1 MIVFRTR
8 SSVRSASRL
17 SGVRGRRRPSPISP
31 RRLSARFR
39 GIGLASRNSAAW
51 SGARSCSYHW
61 MSASSFSS
69 QARCRAA
76 HSTGTTLAVT
86 EMQPSPPARRN
97 AAWLASS
104 PDSSRNCIAQPA
116 AQARHPRDV
125 ARGVLE
131 TDDARQLGEPPDRH
145 VVQGAGGA
153 RGHVVEDDGKADRV
167 VDGAEMH
174 HHAGLGRLEIRR
186 RDAEQRRGAG
196 AFRRARQLDRR
207 GRVVA
212 AGAGDHRH
220 APGGR
225 RDRPRHDAMMLVGR
239 QQRRLAGRAARHEG
253 GYAAIDQA
261 IAESLQGVEV
271 DLAQGVRR
279 RQGGARTA
287 AALDELAHG
296 LPPRRPA
303 PRAAARPAPAGARRD
318 RTTRP
323 RGRPPRRGRA
333 RRPGRC
339 ASGRPRPPATTRP
352 RAPARQRAARRASSS
367 SCSPSTS
374 TIQARSA
381 ASQSGAGAPGRR
393 LRTQSQP
400 RRNSPR
406 TNGRVWCPMTATWA
420 GGGRW
425 AIAITR
431 STSAALEASSDTALD
446 GGSTSAASAFS
457 WYMIGPSKIRT
468 KT

>member
-1 MIVFRTR
+1 MERRQELLVPLD
-8 SSVRSASRL
+8 VGVQPLVASP
-17 SGVRGRRRPSPISP
+17 VQGRAQHRHDVGR
-31 RRLSARFR
+31 
-39 GIGLASRNSAAW
+39 
-51 SGARSCSYHW
+51 H
-61 MSASSFSS
+61 
-69 QARCRAA
+69 
-76 HSTGTTLAVT
+76 
-86 EMQPSPPARRN
+86 RN
-97 AAWLASS
+97 AAVAAGQAERRLAGIVAGQQQEL
-104 PDSSRNCIAQPA
+104 IAQPA

-145 VVQGAGGA
+145 VVQRAGGA

-186 RDAEQRRGAG
+186 RDAEQRGGAG

-225 RDRPRHDAMMLVGR
+225 RDRPRHDAMMLVRR
-239 QQRRLAGRAARHEG
+239 QQRRLAGRAARHQG

-261 IAESLQGVEV
+261 VAEGLQGVEV
-271 DLAQGVRR
+271 DLAQGIGVGR
-279 RQGGARTA
+279 
-287 AALDELAHG
+287 AAL
-296 LPPRRPA
+296 A
-303 PRAAARPAPAGARRD
+303 PRQRSMNLLMVFLLGGQCRA
-318 RTTRP
+318 RP
-323 RGRPPRRGRA
+323 RGQHQPARDVIERHDLEAGRHGVVAHGGQAAAPAAGRALQHDPSVGAGAPARRAQGIVELVLAVDIDDPGEVGRLAIRRGRA
-333 RRPGRC
+333 GTQAAHAVAAAAQQPENKRQGVVSDDRDVRR
-339 ASGRPRPPATTRP
+339 
-352 RAPARQRAARRASSS
+352 
-367 SCSPSTS
+367 
-374 TIQARSA
+374 
-381 ASQSGAGAPGRR
+381 
-393 LRTQSQP
+393 
-400 RRNSPR
+400 
-406 TNGRVWCPMTATWA
+406 
-420 GGGRW
+420 GGRW

-431 STSAALEASSDTALD
+431 STSAALDASSDTALD